1 MRKTRQLI
9 AALGGLLMATSS
21 PPSIAADA
29 PVAPNPNQPTIDLI
43 NQQKALLTAQDE
55 LVKLQAA
62 LIKDASPS
70 LGDNFGRKGTLTIE
84 SGERDKFHV
93 TARSAAAFATVADEL
108 VKRVKTAPGAGPIVI
123 LVDADRAAFQTYWIE
138 KFALDN
144 LDTRIRQVLKKPP
157 AAQAQ
162 ALGMTVFAVGTALA
176 QLAQLPQLFRTDKSV
191 AFTDSVLPD
200 ELLLDLVALRL
211 PTDALKY
218 PSAELDGIMAKDFR
232 SRYAEKLKDVL
243 DLRQAL
249 VSAGDAAKDGLDEL
263 KTLSTRLATSDTT
276 TKVPG
281 LLTVLRGEIV
291 ANHVELQDA
300 RTLSIK
306 VASKGGASL
315 KTSSIWRSDR
325 LYASGGL
332 IVSYRLADA
341 SKNARLLQAGVVSAE
356 SGFERIRLDEE
367 AK

>member
-1 MRKTRQLI
+1 MRITLKLI
-9 AALGGLLMATSS
+9 AVAGGILIATVST
-21 PPSIAADA
+21 PSVAADSPA
-29 PVAPNPNQPTIDLI
+29 APNPNQATIDQI

-55 LVKLQAA
+55 LLKLQAA

-70 LGDNFGRKGTLTIE
+70 LGDNFGKKGALTIE
-84 SGERDKFHV
+84 SAERDKFHV
-93 TARSAAAFATVADEL
+93 TARSAAAFAGVADEL
-108 VKRVKTAPGAGPIVI
+108 AQRVKADPGKGPIVI
-123 LVDADRAAFQTYWIE
+123 LVDVDRAAFQVYWNE
-138 KFALDN
+138 KFALDG
-144 LDTRIRQVLKKPP
+144 LDARIRQVLKKPA

-176 QLAQLPQLFRTDKSV
+176 QLAQLPQLFRADKSV
-191 AFTDSVLPD
+191 AFTDSLLPD
-200 ELLLDLVALRL
+200 ELLLDLLALRL
-211 PTDALKY
+211 PADRVKY
-218 PSAELDGIMAKDFR
+218 PSGEFDSIMAKDFT
-232 SRYAEKLKDVL
+232 SRYVDKLKEVL
-243 DLRQAL
+243 DQRSAL
-249 VSAGDAAKDGLDEL
+249 VGAGDAGKDALEEL
-263 KTLSTRLATSDTT
+263 KALSTRLAASDAT

-291 ANHVELQDA
+291 ANHVAKPDA

-341 SKNARLLQAGVVSAE
+341 SSTANVLQAGVVSVE
-356 SGFERIRLDEE
+356 SGFARIRLDE
-367 AK
+367 